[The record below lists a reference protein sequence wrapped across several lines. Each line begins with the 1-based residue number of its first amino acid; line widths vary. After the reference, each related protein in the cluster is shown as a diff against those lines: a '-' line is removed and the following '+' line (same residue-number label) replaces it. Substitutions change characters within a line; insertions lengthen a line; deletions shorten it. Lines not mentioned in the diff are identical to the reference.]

1 MKRLNHTSLTK
12 IRQTFGIV
20 LIIAMIVLGRIDWL
34 IGILLVLLLG
44 VEWYSDLYLRIRYG
58 GPISYRFLALNLPSY
73 LDQTHQKDR
82 WSWDIKVV
90 AHDKTQSTYRVRYTD
105 CGGIQGYVELC
116 YDSNGVIR
124 ILDTNPAENRSGS
137 TL

>member
-44 VEWYSDLYLRIRYG
+44 VEWYSGLYLRIRYG
-58 GPISYRFLALNLPSY
+58 GPISYRFLALNLTSY
-73 LDQTHQKDR
+73 LDQTH
-82 WSWDIKVV
+82 
-90 AHDKTQSTYRVRYTD
+90 
-105 CGGIQGYVELC
+105 
-116 YDSNGVIR
+116 
-124 ILDTNPAENRSGS
+124 
-137 TL
+137 